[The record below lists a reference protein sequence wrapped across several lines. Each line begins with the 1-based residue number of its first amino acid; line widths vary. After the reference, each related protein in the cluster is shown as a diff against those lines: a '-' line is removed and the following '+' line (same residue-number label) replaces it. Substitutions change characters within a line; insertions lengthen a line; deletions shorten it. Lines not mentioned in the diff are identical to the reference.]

1 MSIGEVCNREVI
13 VAHRNEGIQE
23 IARIMREHHVGDVII
38 VDDSTGVRRPIGIV
52 TDRDLVVEV
61 LAQEAPVEALTAGD
75 VMTVELL
82 TARESDGLWETLQ
95 RMKARGVRRVP
106 VVDDTGA
113 LVGILSADDLF
124 ELLAEE
130 MNDLVRVI
138 RREISRERET
148 RR

>member
-1 MSIGEVCNREVI
+1 MSIGEFCNREVI
-13 VAHRNEGIQE
+13 VAHRDEGIHE
-23 IARIMREHHVGDVII
+23 IARIMREHHVGDVVI
-38 VDDSTGVRRPIGIV
+38 VDDSTGVRRPIGIL

-61 LAQEAPVEALTAGD
+61 LAQEAPAAELTAGD

-95 RMKARGVRRVP
+95 RMKAHGVRRVP

-113 LVGILSADDLF
+113 LVGIVSADDLF

-138 RREISRERET
+138 RREISREQET

>member
-1 MSIGEVCNREVI
+1 
-13 VAHRNEGIQE
+13 
-23 IARIMREHHVGDVII
+23 VGDVII

>member
-1 MSIGEVCNREVI
+1 MSIGEFCNREVV
-13 VAHRNEGIQE
+13 VAHRDEGIYE
-23 IARIMREHHVGDVII
+23 IARIMREHHVGDVVI
-38 VDDSTGVRRPIGIV
+38 VDDSTGVRRPIGIL

-61 LAQEAPVEALTAGD
+61 LAQEAPAAELTAGD

-106 VVDDTGA
+106 VVDDVGA
-113 LVGILSADDLF
+113 LVGIVSADDLF

-130 MNDLVRVI
+130 MNDLVQVI

>member
-1 MSIGEVCNREVI
+1 LSIGEVCNREVI